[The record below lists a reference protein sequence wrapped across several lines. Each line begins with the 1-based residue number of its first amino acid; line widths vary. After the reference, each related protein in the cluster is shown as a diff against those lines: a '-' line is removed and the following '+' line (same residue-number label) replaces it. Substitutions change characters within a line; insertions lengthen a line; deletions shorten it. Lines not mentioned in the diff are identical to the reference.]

1 MRVREAV
8 NGKLVDA
15 KSGLYVDGEGIDHS
29 SLHANLFPLAF
40 GLVPDERKGE
50 RLIVLH
56 TPVESMNTHQLWEKL
71 NDRGLPN
78 LWLPGERDFIQIPE
92 MPVLGTG
99 KVDLKRAKEMALEHT
114 RNGD

>member
-1 MRVREAV
+1 
-8 NGKLVDA
+8 
-15 KSGLYVDGEGIDHS
+15 
-29 SLHANLFPLAF
+29 
-40 GLVPDERKGE
+40 
-50 RLIVLH
+50 
-56 TPVESMNTHQLWEKL
+56 MNTHQLWEKL